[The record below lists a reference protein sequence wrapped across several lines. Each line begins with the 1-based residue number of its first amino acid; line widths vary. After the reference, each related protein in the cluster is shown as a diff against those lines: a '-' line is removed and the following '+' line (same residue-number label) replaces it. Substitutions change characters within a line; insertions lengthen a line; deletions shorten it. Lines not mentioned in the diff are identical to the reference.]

1 MTNVREAF
9 CFEDKEYQEDQRN
22 VKGYPQRLNPENKK
36 KMNILRFP
44 KNTFF
49 TVTLSFGR
57 QLKFSFRC
65 FPLKFVIRRQFGG
78 KTFKALSRSQSEN
91 VQN

>member
-9 CFEDKEYQEDQRN
+9 CSEDKEYQEDQRK
-22 VKGYPQRLNPENKK
+22 VKGYSQRLNPEIEKQ
-36 KMNILRFP
+36 MIIFQILKF
-44 KNTFF
+44 NF
-49 TVTLSFGR
+49 TVTLSGGR